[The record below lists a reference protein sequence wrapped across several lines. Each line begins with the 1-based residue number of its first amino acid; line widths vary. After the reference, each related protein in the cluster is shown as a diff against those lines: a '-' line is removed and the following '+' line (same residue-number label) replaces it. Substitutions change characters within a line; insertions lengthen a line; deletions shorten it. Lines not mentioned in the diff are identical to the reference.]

1 MEMLSLLHIIIGDYM
16 IRTILICLYLVLF
29 LVCGIPVQWILT
41 LLEKKYPGIKANVSS
56 KLVKNAFKV
65 CLFLSGTKVTVHG
78 IENIPTNQQFLFVG
92 NHRSYFDILVSYV
105 ASPIPLG
112 YIAKKEMEKIPLLST
127 WMRSIHCL
135 FLDRKNIKEG
145 MKTILAGTEILKSG
159 YSLCIFPEGTRSKEA
174 GLLPFKEGSTK
185 MAEKA
190 KVPILPMALSN
201 TDAIFEKNPH
211 NKIKAASVTL
221 TFGKPVYIDQ
231 LDADNKKFL
240 GAYLQ
245 KQIETMLEEHQR

>member
-1 MEMLSLLHIIIGDYM
+1 M
-16 IRTILICLYLVLF
+16 IRTILICLYLILF
-29 LVCGIPVQWILT
+29 LLFGIPIQWVLT
-41 LLEKKYPGIKANVSS
+41 LLDKKYSGIKTKVSS

-65 CLFLSGTKVTVHG
+65 CLLLSGTKVTVYG
-78 IENIPTNQQFLFVG
+78 IENIPTDQQFLFVG
-92 NHRSYFDILVSYV
+92 NHRSYFDILISYV

-145 MKTILAGTEILKSG
+145 MKTILSGTEILKSG
-159 YSLCIFPEGTRSKEA
+159 YSLCIFPEGTRSKET

-211 NKIKAASVTL
+211 GKIKSTSVTL

-231 LDADNKKFL
+231 LDPDNKKFL

-245 KQIETMLEEHQR
+245 NQIETMLKEQQK